1 MIVNGEHFDWGV
13 RRACALKGAR
23 FPAGKGA
30 LFSLKPAPAL
40 KKACA
45 TGRRKAP
52 QFSDDGARA

>member
-13 RRACALKGAR
+13 RRACALKGAL
-23 FPAGKGA
+23 FPAGKGV
-30 LFSLKPAPAL
+30 LFSLYTAPAL

-52 QFSDDGARA
+52 QFNVEGARA